1 MQTND
6 IVCDMPGRKKRLPTD
21 DEALREYRMR
31 EKIERGEK
39 LSGEEADWLDR
50 RGTAANAARRSD
62 ALTRHS
68 KLDERGG
75 A

>member
-1 MQTND
+1 MRT
-6 IVCDMPGRKKRLPTD
+6 PTD

-39 LSGEEADWLDR
+39 ISSDEAEWLDR
-50 RGTAANAARRSD
+50 RGTAANAARRGD

-68 KLDERGG
+68 KHDERKG

>member
-1 MQTND
+1 MR
-6 IVCDMPGRKKRLPTD
+6 PPRD

-39 LSGEEADWLDR
+39 VSGNEAEWLDR
-50 RGTAANAARRSD
+50 RGTAANAGRRGD

-68 KLDERGG
+68 KHDERRG